1 MSLAFHEYRQGMVV
15 MAGQQTLVTGRK
27 VPGGWL
33 LAGKGICW
41 LDPAARR
48 PNVAGII
55 DARFLL
61 LKTKEQARREMKS
74 PCGAL
79 ICIPRAGSGPPAPGH
94 IRRFDFY

>member
-15 MAGQQTLVTGRK
+15 MAGQRTLATGRK
-27 VPGGWL
+27 TPGGWL

-61 LKTKEQARREMKS
+61 LKTKEQARKKMK
-74 PCGAL
+74 AL
-79 ICIPRAGSGPPAPGH
+79 AGL
-94 IRRFDFY
+94 